1 MDAGELIYLILIFI
15 FLFVAFSRKSVKQK
29 KEKDQR
35 ENDAES
41 FPFGRGP
48 ERKLQADSSFDE
60 FEKQE
65 NKLDIPKKP
74 HTSQSRLFAHSSIDS
89 IPSQEGLSTIRDSIF
104 VDDSDSLQS
113 ESSLNRPVNPIVD
126 KLAEKNIDEWKKAFI
141 YSEIINRKYN

>member
-1 MDAGELIYLILIFI
+1 
-15 FLFVAFSRKSVKQK
+15 
-29 KEKDQR
+29 
-35 ENDAES
+35 
-41 FPFGRGP
+41 
-48 ERKLQADSSFDE
+48 
-60 FEKQE
+60 
-65 NKLDIPKKP
+65 
-74 HTSQSRLFAHSSIDS
+74 LFAHSSIDS